1 MKSTKKKKSNQMWY
15 PQPLVFRQHHK
26 QLYFQLK
33 FNSKTSSMKIL
44 YTLYIHTLNIALYR
58 GDNEYGMGMGEVRDI

>member
-1 MKSTKKKKSNQMWY
+1 MWY

-33 FNSKTSSMKIL
+33 FNSKTSSMKICVH
-44 YTLYIHTLNIALYR
+44 TIHTLNILHYIATI
-58 GDNEYGMGMGEVRDI
+58 NGMS

>member
-1 MKSTKKKKSNQMWY
+1 MWY

-44 YTLYIHTLNIALYR
+44 YTLYNTLNIALYR
-58 GDNEYGMGMGEVRDI
+58 DNEMV